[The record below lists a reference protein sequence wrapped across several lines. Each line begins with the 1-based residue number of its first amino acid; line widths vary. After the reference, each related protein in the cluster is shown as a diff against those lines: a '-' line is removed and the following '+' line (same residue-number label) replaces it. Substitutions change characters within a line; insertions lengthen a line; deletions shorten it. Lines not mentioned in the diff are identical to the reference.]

1 MTALI
6 KIGFIFFFVL
16 ALTFKRVHLWVS
28 LLMGS
33 VLLGL
38 LFQMPPRDI
47 ATNLLVAY
55 LDGKTFFVL
64 GALFLILFF
73 SNLLKTTG
81 RMKEILE
88 GFRHVF
94 KDVRVVIALLPAI
107 IGLMPLMGGALVSA
121 PMVVQ
126 GSDELRLSPERRTF
140 INYWFRHVWEYVI
153 PTYPGFILATSLA
166 GVSVRKFAWV
176 NLPLTGVAI
185 ASGIMF
191 GFWGV
196 PRSEEH
202 IPSNTRS
209 DWRLVVNLSPLVVAL
224 VLVIGFKMELVY
236 SFGLVI
242 LGMILFYRIRWHVV
256 WQTLKESLAI
266 GLLLTILMVMGFKQ
280 ILESSKAIVVV
291 SDTLSSSGIPLWLI
305 AMLIPFLAGIM
316 TGMTTAPVVI
326 SFPILIPLFQND
338 PKFLSY
344 MSLSFVGV
352 VAGDLLSPFHLCLL
366 LTKDYFKADLGKV
379 YRFLWVPVISLLV
392 TGVLILF
399 FR

>member
-1 MTALI
+1 
-6 KIGFIFFFVL
+6 
-16 ALTFKRVHLWVS
+16 
-28 LLMGS
+28 
-33 VLLGL
+33 
-38 LFQMPPRDI
+38 
-47 ATNLLVAY
+47 
-55 LDGKTFFVL
+55 
-64 GALFLILFF
+64 
-73 SNLLKTTG
+73 
-81 RMKEILE
+81 
-88 GFRHVF
+88 
-94 KDVRVVIALLPAI
+94 
-107 IGLMPLMGGALVSA
+107 
-121 PMVVQ
+121 
-126 GSDELRLSPERRTF
+126 
-140 INYWFRHVWEYVI
+140 
-153 PTYPGFILATSLA
+153 LATSLA